1 MRSGFR
7 NLSAGVLLLAG
18 AAYLALHAAH
28 GWTGSWGLQ
37 ISSANHPATRSFD
50 PTTGV
55 SWIHDAASQKAY
67 GPLASAM
74 DQAPAAEGDTDTRPA
89 ARQVAGYSAID
100 HIAGTSQDAPG
111 RFLHKRFSLAKY
123 HGFEFVVPVHSIR
136 PELRGKFT
144 SHQANIQVLLLN
156 EEEFAVFARGEDG
169 TVTFTTDPSDGGEVD
184 WAINSPMAQ
193 PQKYFLIFR
202 NVSRRGSGGVVD
214 ADFTQSW
221 E

>member
-28 GWTGSWGLQ
+28 GWTGPSGSQ
-37 ISSANHPATRSFD
+37 IPSANHPASQSFD
-50 PTTGV
+50 PATGV

-74 DQAPAAEGDTDTRPA
+74 DQSPPAEAETDTAPAARPIS
-89 ARQVAGYSAID
+89 GYSAID
-100 HIAGTSQDAPG
+100 HIAGASNDAPG

-136 PELRGKFT
+136 PELRGKFA

-202 NVSRRGSGGVVD
+202 SASRHSSGGVVD
-214 ADFTQSW
+214 ADFTLSW
-221 E
+221 D